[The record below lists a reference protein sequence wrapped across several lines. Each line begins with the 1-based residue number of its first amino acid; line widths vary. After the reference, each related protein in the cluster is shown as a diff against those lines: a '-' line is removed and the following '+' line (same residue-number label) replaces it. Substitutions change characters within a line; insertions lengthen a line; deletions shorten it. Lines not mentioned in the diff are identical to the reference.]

1 MRTTSTASGRS
12 GNAVPGRRD
21 QRPVPR
27 RRPDAPHR
35 RPAPRTGGVWRG
47 PLAPAAWPSLTGR
60 QRLTYLAVLL
70 AGTIWLMV
78 PRLYG
83 AFTAHVHKEDG
94 EIFLHGSLTG
104 ASLLE
109 RYTGYLHVVPRLIS
123 NACAQGPAEAYPVC
137 VASASAS
144 LRLLLALLVIVVVT
158 PCTRAWWA
166 PLACGALA
174 LFGGV
179 GQQEVLGNLT
189 NLRWFLV
196 VGATFALLGALRR
209 PGHVLLGVLFVTG
222 AALTDPL
229 AFALAPVALWRL
241 AALSGR
247 QRLVPAA
254 MLLALMLHGALIDT
268 TARSSSLLD
277 SLRDDPTG
285 LAGTVVVRGPAEAAL
300 GESVSQAL
308 TNLLGT
314 GVFSVLVLVGYALV
328 LLVLLPGAPAQ
339 TRWLVALL
347 LAAGTAFLAATVN
360 FADLSTILP
369 SQGLANASRYALIP
383 SLTIGPALVLL
394 VDRAGPGRLA
404 RAVSGGLVLVMA
416 LGCVADSRGDEWATH
431 GPSWPDTLTQARRTC
446 QEEGVT
452 TVTVPLTPQGVPT
465 PWTAVLTCQWVQGH
479 QDAAG
484 SAAPDPGQYPTHP

>member
-12 GNAVPGRRD
+12 GSAVPGRRD
-21 QRPVPR
+21 RRPVPR

-35 RPAPRTGGVWRG
+35 RPAPRTGGAWRG

-123 NACAQGPAEAYPVC
+123 NACAQGSAEAYPVC

-196 VGATFALLGALRR
+196 VGTTFALLGALRR

-254 MLLALMLHGALIDT
+254 MLLALVLHGALIDT
-268 TARSSSLLD
+268 AARSSSLLD
-277 SLRDDPTG
+277 S
-285 LAGTVVVRGPAEAAL
+285 
-300 GESVSQAL
+300 
-308 TNLLGT
+308 
-314 GVFSVLVLVGYALV
+314 
-328 LLVLLPGAPAQ
+328 
-339 TRWLVALL
+339 
-347 LAAGTAFLAATVN
+347 
-360 FADLSTILP
+360 
-369 SQGLANASRYALIP
+369 
-383 SLTIGPALVLL
+383 
-394 VDRAGPGRLA
+394 
-404 RAVSGGLVLVMA
+404 
-416 LGCVADSRGDEWATH
+416 RGDEWATR

-465 PWTAVLTCQWVQGH
+465 PWTAVLTCRWVQGH

-484 SAAPDPGQYPTHP
+484 SAAPGPGQYPTHS

>member
-1 MRTTSTASGRS
+1 
-12 GNAVPGRRD
+12 
-21 QRPVPR
+21 
-27 RRPDAPHR
+27 
-35 RPAPRTGGVWRG
+35 
-47 PLAPAAWPSLTGR
+47 
-60 QRLTYLAVLL
+60 
-70 AGTIWLMV
+70 MV

-254 MLLALMLHGALIDT
+254 MLLALVLHGALIDT

-277 SLRDDPTG
+277 SRGTSGPP
-285 LAGTVVVRGPAEAAL
+285 AGPPGRRRSPRPAGPA
-300 GESVSQAL
+300 
-308 TNLLGT
+308 
-314 GVFSVLVLVGYALV
+314 
-328 LLVLLPGAPAQ
+328 
-339 TRWLVALL
+339 R
-347 LAAGTAFLAATVN
+347 
-360 FADLSTILP
+360 
-369 SQGLANASRYALIP
+369 R
-383 SLTIGPALVLL
+383 
-394 VDRAGPGRLA
+394 RA
-404 RAVSGGLVLVMA
+404 
-416 LGCVADSRGDEWATH
+416 
-431 GPSWPDTLTQARRTC
+431 
-446 QEEGVT
+446 
-452 TVTVPLTPQGVPT
+452 
-465 PWTAVLTCQWVQGH
+465 
-479 QDAAG
+479 
-484 SAAPDPGQYPTHP
+484 

>member
-1 MRTTSTASGRS
+1 MRTTSTAFGRS
-12 GNAVPGRRD
+12 GNAVPGG
-21 QRPVPR
+21 
-27 RRPDAPHR
+27 PDTPHR

-60 QRLTYLAVLL
+60 QHLTYLAVLL

-123 NACAQGPAEAYPVC
+123 DACAQGPAEAYPVC

-328 LLVLLPGAPAQ
+328 LLVLLPGVPAQ

-394 VDRAGPGRLA
+394 ADRAGPGRLA

-416 LGCVADSRGDEWATH
+416 LGCVADSRGDEWATR

-484 SAAPDPGQYPTHP
+484 SAAPGPGQYPTQP

>member
-12 GNAVPGRRD
+12 GNAVPGG
-21 QRPVPR
+21 
-27 RRPDAPHR
+27 PDAPHR

-60 QRLTYLAVLL
+60 QHLTYLAVLL

-277 SLRDDPTG
+277 S
-285 LAGTVVVRGPAEAAL
+285 
-300 GESVSQAL
+300 
-308 TNLLGT
+308 
-314 GVFSVLVLVGYALV
+314 
-328 LLVLLPGAPAQ
+328 
-339 TRWLVALL
+339 
-347 LAAGTAFLAATVN
+347 
-360 FADLSTILP
+360 
-369 SQGLANASRYALIP
+369 
-383 SLTIGPALVLL
+383 
-394 VDRAGPGRLA
+394 
-404 RAVSGGLVLVMA
+404 
-416 LGCVADSRGDEWATH
+416 RGDEWATR
-431 GPSWPDTLTQARRTC
+431 GPSWPETLTQARRTC

-452 TVTVPLTPQGVPT
+452 TVTVPLTSQGVPT

>member
-1 MRTTSTASGRS
+1 M
-12 GNAVPGRRD
+12 
-21 QRPVPR
+21 
-27 RRPDAPHR
+27 
-35 RPAPRTGGVWRG
+35 
-47 PLAPAAWPSLTGR
+47 
-60 QRLTYLAVLL
+60 
-70 AGTIWLMV
+70 
-78 PRLYG
+78 
-83 AFTAHVHKEDG
+83 
-94 EIFLHGSLTG
+94 
-104 ASLLE
+104 
-109 RYTGYLHVVPRLIS
+109 
-123 NACAQGPAEAYPVC
+123 
-137 VASASAS
+137 
-144 LRLLLALLVIVVVT
+144 IVVVT

-300 GESVSQAL
+300 GESV
-308 TNLLGT
+308 
-314 GVFSVLVLVGYALV
+314 LVLVGYALV

-394 VDRAGPGRLA
+394 ADRAGPGRLA

-431 GPSWPDTLTQARRTC
+431 GPSWPETLTQARRTC

-465 PWTAVLTCQWVQGH
+465 PWTAVLTCQWVQGR